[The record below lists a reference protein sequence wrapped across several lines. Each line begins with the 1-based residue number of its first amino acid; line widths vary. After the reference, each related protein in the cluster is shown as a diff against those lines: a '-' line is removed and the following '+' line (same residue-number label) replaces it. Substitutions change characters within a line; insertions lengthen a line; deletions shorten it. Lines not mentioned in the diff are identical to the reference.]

1 MPPKKK
7 GTSGKRPRKPLGSAK
22 SKQEELSEVD
32 REIYTIQIKDLSSK
46 LERQREECRNL
57 FASNEEYQYQ
67 YEKEVEEKQDI
78 VEFLKKALQERAV
91 EVAELQDR
99 LIGLQQ
105 THDSEKESY
114 EKKIT
119 EMEADFKKTNENL
132 TAENLTLSS
141 KLSALEEFRMQRDEM
156 TKRLKELEAK
166 LEEEERKHSETLS
179 ELERKAIIDND
190 RLRKEM
196 VQKVS
201 EVASEFRKVSNKQ
214 VADTVKRA
222 IKDTVHMTK
231 ELNKASEKTQIL
243 FEENSKLQKELR
255 DLNQQLQVL
264 QDTESGFAN
273 KVVAQQ
279 KVITLLKKKCED
291 YENLTAETKMLEQL
305 NTQLRTEITAQN
317 QQVKEKEE
325 TIIKLNM
332 ENDEIKNEL
341 ENLDTKLA
349 QSEEMKNQLVGVI
362 TDTAQALRSG
372 IIRKPQE
379 EEETPERVL
388 LLNQLLI
395 LLDRAT
401 ELNVEELHMMPDDE
415 LASQTSFQGWFPEET
430 FLKYQAGCLGFI
442 PSVKRVSS
450 GTPTGENNQSE
461 SSSKDCSKSICT
473 EELSKQDLQM
483 SNFYEI

>member
-7 GTSGKRPRKPLGSAK
+7 GTPGKRPKKSLGSAK

-32 REIYTIQIKDLSSK
+32 REMYIIQIKDLGSK
-46 LERQREECRNL
+46 LERQKEECTNL
-57 FASNEEYQYQ
+57 LASNEEYLYM
-67 YEKEVEEKQDI
+67 YEKEVEEKEDI

-91 EVAELQDR
+91 EVTELQDR

-105 THDSEKESY
+105 AHDSEKESY
-114 EKKIT
+114 EKKIS
-119 EMEADFKKTNENL
+119 EMETDFKKTNENL

-156 TKRLKELEAK
+156 TKRLKELETK
-166 LEEEERKHSETLS
+166 LEEEEKKHSETLR
-179 ELERKAIIDND
+179 ELERKTIIDND
-190 RLRKEM
+190 RLRNEM

-222 IKDTVHMTK
+222 VKDTVHMSK

-243 FEENSKLQKELR
+243 FEENSKLQKEFR

-264 QDTESGFAN
+264 QDTESGLAA
-273 KVVAQQ
+273 KVVVQQ
-279 KVITLLKKKCED
+279 KVIALLKKKCED
-291 YENLTAETKMLEQL
+291 YENLSAEIKMLEQQ
-305 NTQLRTEITAQN
+305 NTQLRSEITARD

-325 TIIKLNM
+325 TLMKLNM
-332 ENDEIKNEL
+332 ENDEMQKQL
-341 ENLDTKLA
+341 ENLDIKVS

-362 TDTAQALRSG
+362 TDAAEALRSG
-372 IIRKPQE
+372 IISKPQE
-379 EEETPERVL
+379 EEDSTERAL

-401 ELNVEELHMMPDDE
+401 DLTVEELPMIPGGLDE
-415 LASQTSFQGWFPEET
+415 SGSQTSFQGWFQEET
-430 FLKYQAGCLGFI
+430 SLKYQAGCLGFV
-442 PSVKRVSS
+442 PNVNHDSS
-450 GTPTGENNQSE
+450 RTPTGENNQSQ
-461 SSSKDCSKSICT
+461 SSSKEHSISTYT
-473 EELSKQDLQM
+473 EKLSK
-483 SNFYEI
+483 